1 MSRNPNVI
9 KSNADPFALT
19 IGQLDTLVDDRTI
32 SRCAPEPFI
41 QCARRCYYVVY
52 QSRSS
57 QIELLRQMKTKKI
70 IVKSLG
76 DEIEKLY
83 LPSYLEAGVWIF
95 DLMRR
100 KPCLPQQNIDANS
113 IRCGMRTCEPGNFA
127 RSVQNR
133 IKPFRAGTTH
143 LAIPLERSLRQW
155 TDEAFITAW
164 VLDVLSLA
172 VAEVVHEDE
181 QDGSRRGVGWN

>member
-1 MSRNPNVI
+1 MSRNPDVI
-9 KSNADPFALT
+9 KSNADPFALP

-70 IVKSLG
+70 IVKCLG

-133 IKPFRAGTTH
+133 IKPFPAGTAH
-143 LAIPLERSLRQW
+143 LGNPTRTFSHGQW
-155 TDEAFITAW
+155 PDEAFITAL
-164 VLDVLSLA
+164 VLDVLRLA

-181 QDGSRRGVGWN
+181 QDVGLRL